1 MNHKRSLTRATS
13 KIFLNGLLFK
23 NPVLVGALGL
33 YPIAA
38 AGYNLRNAA
47 ELSILFLIITVPASL
62 FSSLVGGW
70 IPLRF
75 RVEAALFINALFYL
89 PAIWLT
95 EKMIP
100 GSTAALGMFAG
111 LMICNSLILS
121 RTAEY
126 APTHIIWAVAADSL
140 GCSLGFAVVI
150 CLTAAIRELML
161 KGSLWHTNTGIYG
174 TADKGVSLP
183 FFGLI
188 LLAFFSAFVQWLNRK
203 REQKAEKGGDRL

>member
-1 MNHKRSLTRATS
+1 MNRKRNLSRETS
-13 KIFLNGLLFK
+13 KIFLNGLFFK

-33 YPIAA
+33 YPVAA

-47 ELSILFLIITVPASL
+47 ELSILFLMMAVPSSL
-62 FSSLVGGW
+62 FSSLAGGW

-75 RVEAALFINALFYL
+75 RPGAALLISAVFYL
-89 PAIWLT
+89 PAIWFT

-111 LMICNSLILS
+111 LMISNSLILS
-121 RTAEY
+121 RTADY

-140 GCSLGFAVVI
+140 GSSLGFAVVI
-150 CLTAAIRELML
+150 CLAAIIRELML

-174 TADKGVSLP
+174 TSDKGVSLP

-188 LLAFFSAFVQWLNRK
+188 LLAFFSAFVQWVNRK
-203 REQKAEKGGDRL
+203 RERKAEKKVNRS